1 VYPSK
6 NTRDYGQYTP
16 KWSNLGVMGN
26 GNLPILVF
34 EKAING
40 AESLGLPGLLVAKRA
55 NSIFSFPSFEESY

>member
-1 VYPSK
+1 
-6 NTRDYGQYTP
+6 
-16 KWSNLGVMGN
+16 MGN

-40 AESLGLPGLLVAKRA
+40 AESLGLPGLLVTKRA